1 MHHYILVVRASD
13 GGQPTSLSST
23 VSVYVNVADVN
34 DNTPVFDPSSYS
46 DEVDEAA
53 PLGTSVL
60 TVTATDQDTGK
71 LDCFVVFL
79 FVFFLYRRSSA
90 TMSWSSTYVL
100 FLDHWGTFCA
110 GGLPKVQFSFLV
122 GAGLE
127 PTSLSLR
134 SGRFTAI
141 LKQHKC

>member
-71 LDCFVVFL
+71 LDSFFFFCFVLFCFYTGLLQLSSAGLPLTSCFWIIGVPSVPFVSGSSGIRTHVF
-79 FVFFLYRRSSA
+79 VITKRTLYRYSEA
-90 TMSWSSTYVL
+90 
-100 FLDHWGTFCA
+100 A
-110 GGLPKVQFSFLV
+110 
-122 GAGLE
+122 
-127 PTSLSLR
+127 
-134 SGRFTAI
+134 
-141 LKQHKC
+141 